1 MGKRLERLAIIL
13 LDAVMKVVTSCG
25 FLAVLIGAA
34 GIDAPDATIAY
45 CLVIG
50 GMIVFAVSYWF
61 YWKDRFVYEDII

>member
-1 MGKRLERLAIIL
+1 MGNLVDKLVVMLI
-13 LDAVMKVVTSCG
+13 DAVMKVVTSCG

-34 GIDAPDATIAY
+34 GIDAPDASIAY

-61 YWKDRFVYEDII
+61 YWKDRFVYADII

>member
-1 MGKRLERLAIIL
+1 MGNLVDKLVVMLI
-13 LDAVMKVVTSCG
+13 DAVMKVVTSCG

>member
-1 MGKRLERLAIIL
+1 MGNLVDKLIVMLI
-13 LDAVMKVVTSCG
+13 DAVMKVVTSCG

>member
-1 MGKRLERLAIIL
+1 MGNLVDKLVAMLI
-13 LDAVMKVVTSCG
+13 DAVMKVVSSCS

>member
-1 MGKRLERLAIIL
+1 MGNLVEKLVAMLI
-13 LDAVMKVVTSCG
+13 DTVMKIVTSCG
-25 FLAVLIGAA
+25 FLTVLIGAA

-50 GMIVFAVSYWF
+50 GMIVFAASYWF